1 LAEYR
6 ELYGEIRNARAD
18 VAAVAVDPP
27 HSSAAVRQRLA
38 LPFPILCDS
47 QRAIVKAW
55 GVFNAEERGGIAIPA
70 VFVVDHSG
78 IVRFASVD
86 SMTARISAKDILG
99 YLQAGMPNA
108 TVNPPRT
115 RLRLQLGN
123 LFRAVHNAIKSRI
136 RSPQKS

>member
-1 LAEYR
+1 
-6 ELYGEIRNARAD
+6 
-18 VAAVAVDPP
+18 
-27 HSSAAVRQRLA
+27 
-38 LPFPILCDS
+38 LCDS

-70 VFVVDHSG
+70 VFVVDRSG

-86 SMTARISAKDILG
+86 SMTSRISAKDILG

-115 RLRLQLGN
+115 SLRLQLGN

>member
-1 LAEYR
+1 
-6 ELYGEIRNARAD
+6 
-18 VAAVAVDPP
+18 
-27 HSSAAVRQRLA
+27 

-70 VFVVDHSG
+70 VLVVDRSG

-86 SMTARISAKDILG
+86 SMTSRISAKDILG

>member
-1 LAEYR
+1 
-6 ELYGEIRNARAD
+6 
-18 VAAVAVDPP
+18 
-27 HSSAAVRQRLA
+27 
-38 LPFPILCDS
+38 
-47 QRAIVKAW
+47 
-55 GVFNAEERGGIAIPA
+55 
-70 VFVVDHSG
+70 
-78 IVRFASVD
+78 
-86 SMTARISAKDILG
+86 MTARISAKDILG